1 MKREAYIYTQ
11 VLDYLEANPGTHTTH
26 KIAYSTGASY
36 PAVARAVK
44 VLTSQKRVKKKTG
57 YGHSYLYEFK
67 TRELSGKAVSTGDK
81 PPVDPI
87 SASDLRDLIV
97 HWSKNGWSPKSN
109 TAASQVLLLFSQL
122 HQFYWLQLDR
132 GISVDQTD
140 LDHLKAKLK
149 AARDTAADF
158 LAFFD
163 KLLVTEELWDNKRS
177 ATFVLEGLEDPL
189 SYIEIA
195 RTVSEVLK

>member
-1 MKREAYIYTQ
+1 MRTIASLYCPLFPVETSNQRSDQAKQPKRSYNMLTIT
-11 VLDYLEANPGTHTTH
+11 NR
-26 KIAYSTGASY
+26 KSTCDF
-36 PAVARAVK
+36 
-44 VLTSQKRVKKKTG
+44 TSKKKTG

-67 TRELSGKAVSTGDK
+67 TRELNGKAASSDK